1 MIKLYGLRM
10 SNYYSLT
17 KAVLIEKGLEF
28 EEIKAPPS
36 QKDDYLERSPMGK
49 MPSMDVDGVY
59 LSESL
64 AIINYLEKVQPEP
77 ALLPADPIKSAKA
90 VELALHIKLDVELA
104 ARRLLPAALFG
115 ATASDELIE
124 TTRSEV
130 LRGMKAVSQLIVCG
144 PYAAGD
150 SFTLAD
156 MYTFYSMGAASSISK
171 KMFDLE
177 LLEDYPQIN
186 DLLSMLA
193 ERPSI
198 ARVTAEAAKK

>member
-1 MIKLYGLRM
+1 
-10 SNYYSLT
+10 T
-17 KAVLIEKGLEF
+17 AWEVLI
-28 EEIKAPPS
+28 
-36 QKDDYLERSPMGK
+36 Q
-49 MPSMDVDGVY
+49 
-59 LSESL
+59 
-64 AIINYLEKVQPEP
+64 
-77 ALLPADPIKSAKA
+77 
-90 VELALHIKLDVELA
+90 
-104 ARRLLPAALFG
+104 
-115 ATASDELIE
+115 

-130 LRGMKAVSQLIVCG
+130 LRGMKAVSQLMVCG

-177 LLEDYPQIN
+177 LLEDYPQIS
-186 DLLSMLA
+186 DLLAMLA